1 MDAVRVMAY
10 ANYGVGLYGLALIT
24 RPEFAE
30 QNPDAVRDFIR
41 GTVHGLNRMIKDP
54 AGAVA
59 AVKTRDPLINDK
71 TEQERIKMTLDYAII
86 TPNVLD
92 NGYSSVDMARLDGT
106 LAQVAPAF
114 NMKTTPAAAQVYTDK
129 YLPPRDELKVAR

>member
-1 MDAVRVMAY
+1 
-10 ANYGVGLYGLALIT
+10 
-24 RPEFAE
+24 
-30 QNPDAVRDFIR
+30 VRDFIR

-54 AGAVA
+54 AAAVA
-59 AVKTRDPLINDK
+59 AVKTRDPLINEK
-71 TEQERIKMTLDYAII
+71 IEQERIKMTLDYAII

-92 NGYSSVDMARLDGT
+92 HGYSNVDMARLEST

-114 NMKTTPAAAQVYTDK
+114 NMKTTPAASAVYTDK